1 MKYLGDLA
9 DTLCA
14 AESDE
19 CRPAL
24 RAMIEQ
30 YDRAV
35 QKQVAEEHGE
45 AVRRDRFLEQITSMM
60 RLSVT
65 SLVQAAADQN
75 DVPDELRERLE
86 AAFTE
91 ALEAARQRVEQ
102 R

>member
-14 AESDE
+14 AESED

-24 RAMIEQ
+24 WALIEQ

-45 AVRRDRFLEQITSMM
+45 VIPRDRFLEQITSMM

-75 DVPDELRERLE
+75 DVPDGLRERLE
-86 AAFTE
+86 AVFIE